1 LVVGSA
7 VSAWQAVV
15 QRRLRQEAQAA
26 RQDATKKLWKSYL
39 AEARAQRN
47 SNEGGRR
54 FEGLEAVRN
63 AATLRPSLELRNEA
77 IALLTLTDIKI
88 LGGKNLA
95 KQKELVGTD
104 VTLERN
110 AAGDRAGNVYIR
122 RVADDIELARLPST
136 SAAAIGIWPFSP
148 DGRMLA
154 VLYRDQRLRV
164 WDWAGQK
171 IVIESAAI
179 RAEGVDFSP
188 DSQTLATSDSTNIF
202 LYKLPGG

>member
-1 LVVGSA
+1 
-7 VSAWQAVV
+7 
-15 QRRLRQEAQAA
+15 
-26 RQDATKKLWKSYL
+26 
-39 AEARAQRN
+39 
-47 SNEGGRR
+47 
-54 FEGLEAVRN
+54 
-63 AATLRPSLELRNEA
+63 
-77 IALLTLTDIKI
+77 
-88 LGGKNLA
+88 
-95 KQKELVGTD
+95 
-104 VTLERN
+104 
-110 AAGDRAGNVYIR
+110 GNVYIR

-202 LYKLPGG
+202 LYKLPGGETLKTIPLGNLTSLKSPGWLRFDPSGRRLAIFALESATNAIILDADSGKTLLTLAHSEPVTALA